1 GNNFLINVIGIC
13 VSSIWMLFGYYI
25 TEVILYGNFIVP
37 LTSIPGN
44 LMQVLIGLI
53 IALPISKV
61 LKKCIK

>member
-1 GNNFLINVIGIC
+1 MLI
-13 VSSIWMLFGYYI
+13 GYYV

-61 LKKCIK
+61 LKNV

>member
-1 GNNFLINVIGIC
+1 
-13 VSSIWMLFGYYI
+13 MLFGYYV